1 MEITN
6 PIDIA
11 IHIVNSLSHLPMIYN
26 VYMLIVGGS
35 NDFSFVKN
43 HRIAHFLNT
52 QLIDDRNVQTKQGV
66 IQYIQN
72 SFIPIDKI
80 YLYFN
85 DNSQIKVYDV
95 DNPIFYGCD
104 NLKIVEKFTYIDMI
118 KKLDNKIK
126 DFDTEKQLLETI
138 KKKENELNKI
148 LSRKIQVPRN
158 FDALIKTLEQRGPD
172 LPKPKKPETLQ
183 GPRRSGRIRKEPDRL
198 TYFGEP
204 PPFTIESITGGY
216 HSCDDEDKIIDN
228 LKKLFNIRRTQLREL
243 GDLPNLDK
251 LKEKII
257 NINLKIIDATNK
269 YIESVIQAQTETTE
283 QENLNKVLGNLNK
296 TNLATFPEGNIHRY
310 ARTAGFKLYFGVKDK
325 MKQLTLDIKYLL
337 KIK

>member
-85 DNSQIKVYDV
+85 DNSQIKVYD
-95 DNPIFYGCD
+95 FYVVFED
-104 NLKIVEKFTYIDMI
+104 FI
-118 KKLDNKIK
+118 KRIQTRKKTTDEISITNMTNIINKIH
-126 DFDTEKQLLETI
+126 
-138 KKKENELNKI
+138 
-148 LSRKIQVPRN
+148 
-158 FDALIKTLEQRGPD
+158 
-172 LPKPKKPETLQ
+172 
-183 GPRRSGRIRKEPDRL
+183 
-198 TYFGEP
+198 Y
-204 PPFTIESITGGY
+204 
-216 HSCDDEDKIIDN
+216 CDI
-228 LKKLFNIRRTQLREL
+228 
-243 GDLPNLDK
+243 
-251 LKEKII
+251 
-257 NINLKIIDATNK
+257 NK
-269 YIESVIQAQTETTE
+269 YLD
-283 QENLNKVLGNLNK
+283 ENDLTSLNEHI
-296 TNLATFPEGNIHRY
+296 FS
-310 ARTAGFKLYFGVKDK
+310 
-325 MKQLTLDIKYLL
+325 
-337 KIK
+337 